1 MVFLLFQ
8 SPFDAGLENQPRR
21 VLSRKMVDKGQIT
34 DDILAV
40 AQSQLSETSDLSNDA
55 QNNGTSICHLLAV
68 HGNFFLF
75 LPRVDQRIF
84 GIFLK

>member
-68 HGNFFLF
+68 HGIFFLF
-75 LPRVDQRIF
+75 LPRVDQ
-84 GIFLK
+84 